1 MPLPRDAAPDA
12 LPALARGNGDLAAYR
27 GRAAGCGPT
36 GSRRPW
42 PSVPRSRGG
51 CKKTTEGRSGG
62 GVWNLS
68 AASPHFYVPWE
79 RRGRSGDT
87 VPPRPPRVP
96 ANVQPPLF
104 ASRPRRSHRPGPPLL
119 CPRQHRARTE
129 PGAGAALPPPAGA
142 RGIWCPSFQQA
153 ARQIVKLPEPSEQ
166 SGPGTDGRDCGCLR
180 HNLGAAVSAFPQSI
194 HAMCNGTRPCGPG

>member
-1 MPLPRDAAPDA
+1 MPSQPLPAGTGTSP
-12 LPALARGNGDLAAYR
+12 LTEEEQQ
-27 GRAAGCGPT
+27 AAGPQAAGVHGPRCPGAEEAARRRQKAGAAEGCGTCQQPART
-36 GSRRPW
+36 FMCPG
-42 PSVPRSRGG
+42 RGG
-51 CKKTTEGRSGG
+51 
-62 GVWNLS
+62 
-68 AASPHFYVPWE
+68 AAAV
-79 RRGRSGDT
+79 T
-87 VPPRPPRVP
+87 LCPPRPPRVP

>member
-87 VPPRPPRVP
+87 VPPPPT
-96 ANVQPPLF
+96 
-104 ASRPRRSHRPGPPLL
+104 S
-119 CPRQHRARTE
+119 
-129 PGAGAALPPPAGA
+129 GAGQRSASAFCEPPAAFAPARAAPALPPTAS
-142 RGIWCPSFQQA
+142 GIWCPSFQQA